1 MPKLTEQLKGMT
13 FKQKAEHIW
22 EYYKLHMIATLAVV
36 VLGILFVSSFTGKE
50 ESFDIT
56 VVGRSP
62 VVDSITASDQ
72 LNDSFKDFNIAVDVI
87 HSPESTF
94 SSISNQQAQKMLVRA
109 AAGEIDLLILDEN
122 IYQELS
128 QQDPFTPL
136 EDFIA
141 SSNLEIPDES
151 LYSGKQNMVYGINTS
166 SIPSLKEF
174 SYLQNKV
181 LCVFSS
187 ASEKDEVKQFLT
199 LILKE

>member
-36 VLGILFVSSFTGKE
+36 VLGTMFVSSFTGKE

-72 LNDSFKDFNIAVDVI
+72 LNDYFKDFNIAADVI

-94 SSISNQQAQKMLVRA
+94 SSISNQEAQKMLVRA

-136 EDFIA
+136 ENFIA

-151 LYSGKQNMVYGINTS
+151 LYSGKRNMVYGINTS